1 MTAEPTALDDVT
13 RRLVQCFQDVF
24 PDLDDAAARGAVF
37 GAVEEWDSLS
47 SLTLVAVV
55 EDEFQVILD
64 DDLVAELT
72 SFERIRDN
80 IAGRS

>member
-1 MTAEPTALDDVT
+1 MTADPISLDDVT

-24 PDLDDAAARGAVF
+24 PELDDDAARNAVF
-37 GAVEEWDSLS
+37 GEVEEWDSLS

-80 IAGRS
+80 LAGRA

>member
-1 MTAEPTALDDVT
+1 MTADTTTFDEVT

-24 PDLDDAAARGAVF
+24 PDLDDAAAQAAVF
-37 GAVEEWDSLS
+37 GEVEEWDSLS

-55 EDEFQVILD
+55 EDEFGVTLD

-72 SFERIRDN
+72 SFARIRDN
-80 IAGRS
+80 LAGRG